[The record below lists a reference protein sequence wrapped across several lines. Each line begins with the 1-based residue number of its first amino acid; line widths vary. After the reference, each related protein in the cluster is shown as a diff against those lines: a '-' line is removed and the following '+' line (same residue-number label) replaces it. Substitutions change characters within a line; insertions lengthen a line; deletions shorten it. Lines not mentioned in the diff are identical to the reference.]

1 MSFAVLRQGAT
12 EMKTKKNYIKRNIA
26 GEYLLV
32 PIGDTGDSSATI
44 LSLNETA
51 SDIWDIMLKA
61 ENEEEMVEMMT
72 ELYDVDT
79 DTAKTDI
86 EDFLNNLRN
95 SDII

>member
-1 MSFAVLRQGAT
+1 
-12 EMKTKKNYIKRNIA
+12 MKTKKNYIKRNIA